1 MWWGELVAYR
11 TDTIV
16 TDNQHNLN
24 QHNTVRFTQ
33 LYAEFSHKSRRHM
46 SQCTIAGDA
55 NTAPETIA
63 SRLVYMFIILQNNVT
78 VTRLHS
84 VATPGKTSPMTPDR
98 RSILVRGSLLLQALH
113 V

>member
-1 MWWGELVAYR
+1 VAYR

-46 SQCTIAGDA
+46 PQCTIAGDA
-55 NTAPETIA
+55 NTAP
-63 SRLVYMFIILQNNVT
+63 
-78 VTRLHS
+78 
-84 VATPGKTSPMTPDR
+84 
-98 RSILVRGSLLLQALH
+98 
-113 V
+113 

>member
-1 MWWGELVAYR
+1 
-11 TDTIV
+11 
-16 TDNQHNLN
+16 
-24 QHNTVRFTQ
+24 
-33 LYAEFSHKSRRHM
+33 M

-63 SRLVYMFIILQNNVT
+63 SRLVYMFVILQNNVT

-84 VATPGKTSPMTPDR
+84 LATPGNTSPMTPDR

-113 V
+113 VYHLQTSTT